1 MKIDE
6 TLLYKEIGKC
16 LKARRLALGLTQ
28 EQLADASG
36 VLRTSITNLEAGRQK
51 TPLHVLYELCAVLEI
66 EIAELLPK
74 RSEVSRKEAVSIEI
88 GGRMAAVP
96 PKSAEVLQKLMNK

>member
-6 TLLYKEIGKC
+6 TLLYKEIGKR
-16 LKARRLALGLTQ
+16 LKKRRLELTLTQ
-28 EQLADASG
+28 EQLAEASD

-51 TPLHVLYELCAVLEI
+51 TPLHVLYELCAVLKI
-66 EIAELLPK
+66 EIAELLPN
-74 RSEVSRKEAVSIEI
+74 RLEVSQKETVSIEI
-88 GGRMAAVP
+88 GGRMTGVP